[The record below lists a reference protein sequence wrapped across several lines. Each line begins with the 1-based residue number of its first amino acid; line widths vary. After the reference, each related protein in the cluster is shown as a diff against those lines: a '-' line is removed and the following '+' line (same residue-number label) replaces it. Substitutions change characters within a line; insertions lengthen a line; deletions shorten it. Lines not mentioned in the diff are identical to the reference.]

1 MALRYVLSFPFW
13 GNSVPLGH
21 PCSQSCSLQDS
32 VFYAIVSFCDTL
44 RSFFVFVFSILV
56 SSIFPRK
63 PILTAFFFSSDKC
76 LPASAV
82 LPKSVPYV
90 LLPHSDC
97 HSASP
102 VENHLLPYI
111 AASFLF
117 LPSLFLGGPCP
128 YLSDEFIIPT
138 GNLSEQG

>member
-1 MALRYVLSFPFW
+1 MALCYVLSFPFW

-63 PILTAFFFSSDKC
+63 PILTAFFFSLTSVFPH
-76 LPASAV
+76 LPCSQNLFHMCSYLIQIV
-82 LPKSVPYV
+82 IQHHLWKTIFF
-90 LLPHSDC
+90 LTLQ
-97 HSASP
+97 
-102 VENHLLPYI
+102 LLPYSCPAYFWEALALI
-111 AASFLF
+111 CQMSLSF
-117 LPSLFLGGPCP
+117 
-128 YLSDEFIIPT
+128 
-138 GNLSEQG
+138 